1 MHIFSINDDSGI
13 KEFWVFFHHLKTGTE
28 ELKLAESD
36 AIGLECEDVL
46 LVGVRVGDDPLQ
58 SELLAQVIE
67 RVGLLCKLLKSQA
80 VPLFVD
86 LAIYLEEGTEA
97 PCVVVGDE
105 RMQ

>member
-1 MHIFSINDDSGI
+1 MHIFSIDDDIGI
-13 KEFWVFFHHLKTGTE
+13 KEFWVFFHHLETGTE

-67 RVGLLCKLLKSQA
+67 RVGLLCKLLKS
-80 VPLFVD
+80 
-86 LAIYLEEGTEA
+86 
-97 PCVVVGDE
+97 
-105 RMQ
+105 